1 MIIFHALKV
10 YDLFITPNLR
20 SNKRKK
26 KSNLSKIS
34 VFSKYLNI
42 GTAIVQAFLMS

>member
-1 MIIFHALKV
+1 MHWRYMIYLLLQTWGPTKG
-10 YDLFITPNLR
+10 
-20 SNKRKK
+20 KK

>member
-1 MIIFHALKV
+1 MIIFHSMKA

-26 KSNLSKIS
+26 KSNLSKIFVS
-34 VFSKYLNI
+34 SIDLTI